1 MHPFAIHDRRPVF
14 VVGHPRSGT
23 TLVQLLITA
32 HPNFWSGPETH
43 FFTHVLEKT
52 TNWQTQ
58 KIPAARLPKLFER
71 LAGKPGIELP
81 EDVKSQI
88 MVEAAASGIAAPV
101 LLDRI
106 MQSFRPADSIAT
118 RWLEKSPRHVLFIP
132 QILDFFPDA
141 RIINIVRDPRDVV
154 SSNRR
159 FQQLTDVTERRRICI
174 QRSLSWNHMVRT
186 AKRLLPDEP
195 RLMTIQYEALT
206 AEPEKYLSEMM
217 YFIGEKAQEGTLQN
231 FSSNYDQV
239 VLQKEVH
246 KQLCSVG
253 EIVNRRGVWKTRM
266 SQDEA
271 EIVETLCYNQ
281 MLEYDYTPEYERKP
295 VKIVL
300 ETLRQEAPL
309 QLQYA
314 GKLLARTSRRG
325 VGAVLRR
332 TGLRPAIP
340 ATSET
345 TPAAAGDSADA
356 AE

>member
-1 MHPFAIHDRRPVF
+1 MHPFALHDRHPVF

-32 HPNFWSGPETH
+32 HPNFWSAPETH
-43 FFTHVLEKT
+43 FFTHVLDKT

-58 KIPAARLPKLFER
+58 RIPAARLPRLFER
-71 LAGKPGIELP
+71 LAGKPGIDLP
-81 EDVKSQI
+81 ETLKMQI
-88 MVEAAASGIAAPV
+88 MEQATSTGIAAPV

-106 MQSFRPADSIAT
+106 MQAYRPTDSIAT
-118 RWLEKSPRHVLFIP
+118 RWLEKSPRHVLHIP

-141 RIINIVRDPRDVV
+141 RIINIVRDARDVV

-186 AKRLLPDEP
+186 ARKLLSNEP
-195 RLMTIQYEALT
+195 RLMTIQYENLT
-206 AEPEKYLSEMM
+206 ADPEKYLAEMM

-239 VLQKEVH
+239 VLRKEVH

-266 SQDEA
+266 TPDEA
-271 EIVETLCYNQ
+271 QIVETLCYKL
-281 MLEYDYTPEYERKP
+281 MVEYDYMPEYDRKP

-309 QLQYA
+309 QLKQA
-314 GKLLARTSRRG
+314 SNLLIRTSRRG

-332 TGLRPAIP
+332 TGLRPA
-340 ATSET
+340 T
-345 TPAAAGDSADA
+345 TPAADTEA
-356 AE
+356 AEDDEN

>member
-1 MHPFAIHDRRPVF
+1 MHPFALHERRPVF

-32 HPNFWSGPETH
+32 HPNFWSAPETH
-43 FFTHVLEKT
+43 FFTHVLDNT

-58 KIPAARLPKLFER
+58 RIPPARLPKLFER
-71 LAGKPGIELP
+71 LAGKPGIELS
-81 EDVKSQI
+81 EAVKEQI
-88 MVEAAASGIAAPV
+88 TQEATSSGIAAPA
-101 LLDRI
+101 LLDRV
-106 MQSFRPADSIAT
+106 MQAYRPADSIAT
-118 RWLEKSPRHVLFIP
+118 RWLEKSPRHVLHIP
-132 QILDFFPDA
+132 QILDFYPDA

-159 FQQLTDVTERRRICI
+159 FQQLNDVTERRRICI

-186 AKRLLPDEP
+186 AKKLLPSEP
-195 RLMTIQYEALT
+195 RLMTIQYEHLT
-206 AEPEKYLSEMM
+206 ADPEKHLAEMM
-217 YFIGEKAQEGTLQN
+217 YFIGEKAQEDALQN

-266 SQDEA
+266 TPDEA
-271 EIVETLCYNQ
+271 QIVETLCYPL
-281 MLEYDYTPEYERKP
+281 MMEYDYTPEYERKP
-295 VKIVL
+295 VRIVL

-309 QLQYA
+309 QLKHA
-314 GKLLARTSRRG
+314 GNLLIRTSRRG

-332 TGLRPAIP
+332 AGLRPAVKSP
-340 ATSET
+340 E
-345 TPAAAGDSADA
+345 A
-356 AE
+356 AETESAEAESDEN

>member
-1 MHPFAIHDRRPVF
+1 
-14 VVGHPRSGT
+14 
-23 TLVQLLITA
+23 LVTA
-32 HPNFWSGPETH
+32 HPNFWSAPETH
-43 FFTHVLEKT
+43 FFTHVLDRT

-58 KIPAARLPKLFER
+58 RIPAARLPKMFER
-71 LAGKPGIELP
+71 LAGKPGIELS
-81 EDVKSQI
+81 EAVKSQI
-88 MVEAAASGIAAPV
+88 IEEATPAGMAAPV

-106 MQSFRPADSIAT
+106 MQAYRPLDSIAT
-118 RWLEKSPRHVLFIP
+118 RWLEKSPRHVLHIP
-132 QILDFFPDA
+132 QILEFFPDA

-186 AKRLLPDEP
+186 AKKLQSNEP
-195 RLMTIQYEALT
+195 RLMTIQYESLT
-206 AEPEKYLSEMM
+206 AEPEKYLAEMM

-266 SQDEA
+266 SVDEVQ
-271 EIVETLCYNQ
+271 IVETLCYKL
-281 MLEYDYTPEYERKP
+281 MVEYDYTPEYERQP
-295 VKIVL
+295 VRVVL

-309 QLQYA
+309 QLKQA
-314 GKLLARTSRRG
+314 GDLLIRTSRRG

-332 TGLRPAIP
+332 TGLRPKLTTTADT
-340 ATSET
+340 TSAET
-345 TPAAAGDSADA
+345 DED
-356 AE
+356 EN